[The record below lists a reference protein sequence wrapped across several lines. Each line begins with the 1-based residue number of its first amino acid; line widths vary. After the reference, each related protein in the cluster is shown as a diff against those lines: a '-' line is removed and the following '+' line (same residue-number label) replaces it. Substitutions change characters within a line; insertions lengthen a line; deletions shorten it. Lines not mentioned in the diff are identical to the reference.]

1 MSHKEPIVSVAGL
14 TVAFNGNDVTHA
26 VDLDLYPGRITA
38 LVGESG
44 SGKSVTAMAL
54 PRLEPAGAEVRGNA
68 LLRKD
73 DKSTIDLLSGDA
85 PISLIRGG
93 LIGVVF
99 QEPSTAFN
107 PVFTIGSQIA
117 EAVYSHASVK
127 IRKTDCKERV
137 LHQLREV
144 GLDDAERIYGSYP
157 HQLSGGQLQ
166 RAMIAMAIINRP
178 QVLIADEPTTA
189 LDVTTQKGILTLL
202 QELASALS
210 LAILL
215 ITHDMGVV
223 RMTAQD
229 VYVMQHGHIV
239 EYGSVDEVFHHP
251 QKEYTK
257 ILLSAVPKL
266 RIDSGI
272 ADSRNRDN
280 ADGSQNTVARLDN
293 VSVEYVRGK
302 KAVSNISFSLKKG
315 HTNALVGESG
325 AGKSTIAK
333 VLSGQLN
340 PTEGKVVF
348 ENETLSSL
356 RGERRRHALSR
367 LGYVFQDSGSAL
379 NPRKTVAWSIAEPMQ
394 VVGGFSQEERRS
406 KVEEML
412 DRVELP
418 REIAFRY
425 PHQLSGGQRQ
435 RVGIA
440 RSLVLR
446 PDLLLA
452 DEPTSSLDVTVQRR
466 ILQLLHDLQDEYGF
480 ACLFIT
486 HDLGI
491 VQEVADEVTVM
502 KDGRLVERG
511 AVDSVLYHPENAY
524 TKTLLDASPKFEV

>member
-202 QELASALS
+202 QELASTLS

-223 RMTAQD
+223 RMTCSMD
-229 VYVMQHGHIV
+229 
-239 EYGSVDEVFHHP
+239 
-251 QKEYTK
+251 
-257 ILLSAVPKL
+257 ILL
-266 RIDSGI
+266 
-272 ADSRNRDN
+272 
-280 ADGSQNTVARLDN
+280 NTVL
-293 VSVEYVRGK
+293 
-302 KAVSNISFSLKKG
+302 
-315 HTNALVGESG
+315 
-325 AGKSTIAK
+325 
-333 VLSGQLN
+333 
-340 PTEGKVVF
+340 
-348 ENETLSSL
+348 
-356 RGERRRHALSR
+356 
-367 LGYVFQDSGSAL
+367 
-379 NPRKTVAWSIAEPMQ
+379 
-394 VVGGFSQEERRS
+394 
-406 KVEEML
+406 
-412 DRVELP
+412 
-418 REIAFRY
+418 
-425 PHQLSGGQRQ
+425 
-435 RVGIA
+435 
-440 RSLVLR
+440 
-446 PDLLLA
+446 
-452 DEPTSSLDVTVQRR
+452 
-466 ILQLLHDLQDEYGF
+466 
-480 ACLFIT
+480 
-486 HDLGI
+486 
-491 VQEVADEVTVM
+491 
-502 KDGRLVERG
+502 
-511 AVDSVLYHPENAY
+511 
-524 TKTLLDASPKFEV
+524 